1 MRKKECD
8 RGAMTLG
15 ASTSSRFCIIG
26 ALVSTVVIARAGAFV
41 PAAPVGAVAF
51 ATAPNVALLGLSA
64 QRENSMLLRCAGRP
78 LVRTVSGAR
87 TMVALAA
94 GPNRKKTPPRQ
105 PAKAKEG
112 AEGAEAE
119 EISNRAKFRAIPID
133 PAVMKRIYDMR
144 LTAPMGAAMRNAIRT
159 DPDAMEQEKQFKGFS
174 RGPLYR
180 DIPEN
185 IMEMIGTTR
194 KDKLT
199 FIAGALNIDSMPP
212 PLLPEVAFCGRSNVG
227 KSSLIK

>member
-1 MRKKECD
+1 
-8 RGAMTLG
+8 
-15 ASTSSRFCIIG
+15 
-26 ALVSTVVIARAGAFV
+26 VSTVVIARAGAFV
-41 PAAPVGAVAF
+41 PTLPVGAVAF
-51 ATAPNVALLGLSA
+51 ATPLGARLLGIGA
-64 QRENSMLLRCAGRP
+64 NRDNSMLLRCAGRP
-78 LVRTVSGAR
+78 LARTVSGAR
-87 TMVALAA
+87 AMAMAA
-94 GPNRKKTPPRQ
+94 GPNRKKTPPK
-105 PAKAKEG
+105 PKAKAKEG

-159 DPDAMEQEKQFKGFS
+159 DPDALEQEKQFKGFS

-185 IMEMIGTTR
+185 VMEMIGTTR

-227 KSSLIK
+227 KSSLVNAVTLSNTVRSSDKPGMTQQVLE